1 MQKKQYCEIV
11 NMNFDYA
18 MSIEENVF
26 NRVQYICNIHLQA
39 SETRQL
45 HSTIYFGFHLHVSK
59 TGKVLVCVHKG
70 MEGEIMPQQE
80 RKT

>member
-1 MQKKQYCEIV
+1 MQKKQDCEIA
-11 NMNFDYA
+11 NRLDYV

-26 NRVQYICNIHLQA
+26 NRMQYICNINLEA

-45 HSTIYFGFHLHVSK
+45 HPTIYFGSHLHVSK
-59 TGKVLVCVHKG
+59 TGKVLVCVHKE
-70 MEGEIMPQQE
+70 MEGEIIPQQE